1 MIVCNDLEEYVA
13 CPEELN
19 EMFLKGAFLIPHK
32 AQHRPEQLAR
42 PCVPTKQSHYN
53 LTETR
58 TKDQRP
64 KIGMV
69 VMDLGNR
76 TIEQLDRVVLRL

>member
-1 MIVCNDLEEYVA
+1 MIVCNDLEDYVA

-53 LTETR
+53 LGYRE
-58 TKDQRP
+58 RP
-64 KIGMV
+64 KIGTV
-69 VMDLGNR
+69 WSVWNDSSNR
-76 TIEQLDRVVLRL
+76 TIE